1 MYLFHPAA
9 HPQFKCLLTA
19 HVISSL
25 KTRCFKCLVNKG
37 LNYRNFQFQAK
48 ILVTYSFSLFRI
60 FQALGF
66 VGDDC
71 RRPEGRTEAKWVS
84 SGLLSQSTP
93 HIALTPILH
102 EGRRAA
108 LWRYI
113 SIAIDCLKWLRLF
126 LQNLMDL
133 FSRLLWSVWQVGKKF
148 QTVIRVEIQIS
159 D

>member
-66 VGDDC
+66 VGDDSMTVEDLKEERKPIGSALVC
-71 RRPEGRTEAKWVS
+71 LAKA
-84 SGLLSQSTP
+84 LLT
-93 HIALTPILH
+93 
-102 EGRRAA
+102 
-108 LWRYI
+108 
-113 SIAIDCLKWLRLF
+113 
-126 LQNLMDL
+126 
-133 FSRLLWSVWQVGKKF
+133 LLWLQSRTKVKEQPCEGTYQLQLIVWNGCVYSYRIWWIRSVDCCKV
-148 QTVIRVEIQIS
+148 S
-159 D
+159 DKLERSFKL